1 MTRLDVRLERFERPV
16 GALTSADDGSL
27 SFVYEPD
34 YLADPARVPISLSFP
49 LQGEAFGDTTT
60 RAFFRNLLPEN
71 DQLDQ
76 VVEREGLDKSDVV
89 GLLRHL
95 GADLSGALSCLP
107 EGAPPVKVPGHLA
120 DDYVTL
126 TQEQLERIVTRLGTS
141 QPLPDELRDPSPVAG
156 IQRKVALSETP
167 EGFAVPKPGS
177 GAPTTHILKVPDT
190 ALPREAFYEARCAQL
205 ARELGFDVAPSRS
218 TWIAGYE
225 VLIATRYDRR
235 IDDGRV
241 YRIHQ
246 EDFAQALGL
255 PPRLK
260 YEREGRPGRAFDAA
274 AIARLLR
281 ATAVPAEAVLAFLRA
296 TFFNLAVG
304 NTDNHAKNHALLY
317 GSGTAP
323 RLAPL
328 YDLVPIRLSQRHNH
342 LFSFRIGQ
350 ATELD
355 TLTGDDILALL
366 AAFGLE
372 GPRAARFL
380 QREIV
385 PLIEPLMNAGET
397 DNEWQKRL
405 NVQIKEDTGRILEL
419 VASLVRRPLTGRAAA
434 SAARLAEGAS
444 R

>member
-1 MTRLDVRLERFERPV
+1 VTRLDVHLERFETPV
-16 GALTSADDGSL
+16 GALASADDGSL
-27 SFVYEPD
+27 SFTYAPP

-49 LQGEAFGDTTT
+49 LQEAAFGDAAT

-76 VVEREGLDKSDVV
+76 VVEREGLDKSDIV

-107 EGAPPVKVPGHLA
+107 EGAPPVKVPGSLA
-120 DDYVTL
+120 DDYVPL
-126 TQEQLERIVTRLGTS
+126 SQEQLERIVTRLGTS

-156 IQRKVALSETP
+156 IQRKVALSETAD
-167 EGFAVPKPGS
+167 GFAAPKPGS

-190 ALPREAFYEARCAQL
+190 ALPREAFYEDRCARL
-205 ARELGFDVAPSRS
+205 ARGLGLDAAPSRS
-218 TWIAGYE
+218 AWIAGYE

-235 IDDGRV
+235 VEDGRV

-260 YEREGRPGRAFDAA
+260 YEREGRPHRAFDAA

-296 TFFNLAVG
+296 TFFNLAIG

-317 GSGTAP
+317 DRGIAP

-328 YDLVPIRLSQRHNH
+328 YDLVPIRLSQRHHH
-342 LFSFRIGQ
+342 LFSFRIGK
-350 ATELD
+350 ATELAV
-355 TLTGDDILALL
+355 LTSDDLLALL
-366 AAFGLE
+366 ATFGIE

-385 PLIEPLMNAGET
+385 PLLEPLLNPAPAES
-397 DNEWQKRL
+397 EWRERL
-405 NVQIKEDTGRILEL
+405 DRQIVEDTQRILNL
-419 VASLVRRPLTGRAAA
+419 VAPLVRRPTPGRTDTPAGWV
-434 SAARLAEGAS
+434 AEGAAG
-444 R
+444 

>member
-1 MTRLDVRLERFERPV
+1 MTRLDVHLERFETPV
-16 GALTSADDGSL
+16 GALASADDGSL
-27 SFVYEPD
+27 SFTYAPE
-34 YLADPARVPISLSFP
+34 YLADPARVPISLSLP
-49 LQGEAFGDTTT
+49 LQEAAVGDAAT

-107 EGAPPVKVPGHLA
+107 EGAPPVKVPGSLA
-120 DDYVTL
+120 DDYL
-126 TQEQLERIVTRLGTS
+126 PLSQEQLERVVTRLGTS

-167 EGFAVPKPGS
+167 DGFAVPKPGS
-177 GAPTTHILKVPDT
+177 GAPTTHILKVPET
-190 ALPREAFYEARCAQL
+190 ALPREAFYEDRCAQL
-205 ARELGFDVAPSRS
+205 ARGLGLDAAPSRS
-218 TWIAGYE
+218 AWIAGYE

-260 YEREGRPGRAFDAA
+260 YEREGRPDRAFNAA
-274 AIARLLR
+274 AIVRLLR
-281 ATAVPAEAVLAFLRA
+281 ATAVPAEAVLDFLRT
-296 TFFNLAVG
+296 TFFNLAIG

-317 GSGTAP
+317 DRGTAP

-350 ATELD
+350 ATKLD
-355 TLTGDDILALL
+355 ELTGEDILSLL

-385 PLIEPLMNAGET
+385 PLIEPLLNAVEP

-405 NVQIKEDTGRILEL
+405 DSQIKEDTARILDL
-419 VASLVRRPLTGRAAA
+419 VTPLVRRPTTGRTAA
-434 SAARLAEGAS
+434 SAAWLAEGAS
-444 R
+444 G